1 MGVNINTNKTLGVAA
16 GTSIIAPKISSF
28 TNTKSI
34 ELDGISDFVDCGDPS
49 NLSFGNGTT
58 DSPFSISC
66 WFKLQ
71 SVGATKW
78 LVTKRL
84 IAASPSN
91 KYEYVLFVGS
101 TGIVGFNLYDGASVI
116 RRGRKSSAG
125 IISDNTWYHL
135 VGTYNGVGGTNA
147 DLGIKIYLNGVQ
159 VDNASSNNNA
169 YVAMINSTEPF
180 KIGQSTDGNIDEV
193 AVFNT
198 ELSASN
204 VTSIYNGS
212 GTGKP
217 GDLSSLNPISWWRFE
232 EGTGTSASDSGSA
245 SNTGTL
251 ENSTSFSTT
260 VP

>member
-1 MGVNINTNKTLGVAA
+1 MSRYYRTILNAQG
-16 GTSIIAPKISSF
+16 SSF
-28 TNTKSI
+28 ASTNSFTF
-34 ELDGISDFVDCGDPS
+34 DGNTDFITMGDPT

-84 IAASPSN
+84 LTSSSSN

-159 VDNASSNNNA
+159 VDNASNNNNA

-180 KIGQSTDGNIDEV
+180 KVGQLTDGNIDEL
-193 AVFNT
+193 AVFDY
-198 ELSASN
+198 ELSASD
-204 VTSIYNGS
+204 VTTIYNSGVPNNLNDLSTTPLGWWRMGEEANHSGGTWTLTDQGS
-212 GTGKP
+212 GG
-217 GDLSSLNPISWWRFE
+217 NN
-232 EGTGTSASDSGSA
+232 GTS
-245 SNTGTL
+245 TTL
-251 ENSTSFSTT
+251 PAPPTEPSTD
-260 VP
+260 VPT